1 MSTEAASQGQVTGGL
16 QYVNPP
22 VDQATALAVIA
33 GVRGLAGFVA
43 ANATTPIASSPAFLR
58 LVF

>member
-1 MSTEAASQGQVTGGL
+1 MTGAL

-22 VDQATALAVIA
+22 VDGATALAVIA
-33 GVRGLAGFVA
+33 GVQELAGFVA

-58 LVF
+58 LVS